1 MPAETKI
8 SVLQSASVGRFS
20 VSCMRDFFFCHIKE
34 YSFLCHGNFREYAMI
49 HNDFLY
55 KIHVCKL
62 MVAPFILLDRTNNIL
77 LGSFLSA
84 CFSSC
89 CQLVLLL
96 DFRTKGELLSSS
108 VELVNFGVCSEG
120 CAKHVTQTDRQH
132 TDRQGVLSR
141 ILLTTKVHTTEYCRF
156 VNSGGNGNMISR
168 RISRGKVTTGLWST

>member
-1 MPAETKI
+1 MRSAPFFDASRSKNI
-8 SVLQSASVGRFS
+8 SATIRILMGDS
-20 VSCMRDFFFCHIKE
+20 VSPVCGTFFCHIKE

-62 MVAPFILLDRTNNIL
+62 MVGPFILLDRTNNIL

-96 DFRTKGELLSSS
+96 DFRTKG
-108 VELVNFGVCSEG
+108 
-120 CAKHVTQTDRQH
+120 
-132 TDRQGVLSR
+132 
-141 ILLTTKVHTTEYCRF
+141 
-156 VNSGGNGNMISR
+156 
-168 RISRGKVTTGLWST
+168 